1 MMCDVSRPP
10 TITVGWRASGSGDM
24 KPSDIKKRAA
34 SFESQDEGGSL
45 QSLLDGAV
53 SGGASTF
60 DLAAAPAI
68 VQQQFVVLSADKKAD
83 ALARLVAAIAY
94 QRQSRGRWARD
105 TCQL

>member
-1 MMCDVSRPP
+1 
-10 TITVGWRASGSGDM
+10 M

>member
-1 MMCDVSRPP
+1 
-10 TITVGWRASGSGDM
+10 M

-60 DLAAAPAI
+60 DLAAAPA
-68 VQQQFVVLSADKKAD
+68 
-83 ALARLVAAIAY
+83 
-94 QRQSRGRWARD
+94 
-105 TCQL
+105 

>member
-1 MMCDVSRPP
+1 
-10 TITVGWRASGSGDM
+10 M

-68 VQQQFVVLSADKKAD
+68 VQQQFVGVLSADKKAD
-83 ALARLVAAIAY
+83 ALARLVAAAIAY